1 MPTIDNANQVREV
14 LRERGLLVDPLS
26 KWERYESLASA
37 VVKALGSG
45 RNLTATQ
52 VDRLVKTASAGSKNS
67 TKARLKVK
75 RLLEAGNRCG
85 LWESP
90 LPFTTTVHPRPS
102 ASPVSPSQQR
112 QRDGAANLEQYFRR
126 EYLRSDLDSET
137 ALLGAALLLVTRVG
151 AAEPVIYGILASLRR
166 ADFDNKTGWLNTPSH
181 PAVDALATYRLKLPE
196 PLAGL
201 LRWQRRHIARRNGC
215 WFFTGSLPG
224 DTDDEPP
231 EAEMIKRRI
240 GQSYECLVRDYRSKV
255 GDHGPPVPN
264 IFRGFVGAGRHRARD
279 LGLAPQFLTVM
290 AGYPLPVS
298 PPAVALLADEPAM
311 RTAWR
316 SGASEPARPILPL
329 NASEISKAPP
339 EVLPSDFDWIGFVQ
353 REIAAFLHQLRPF
366 CAPTGGVTSGRDGEV
381 YDLLGHFDVRAS
393 SVLDT
398 PNILRI
404 LLRFAVAKLLD
415 DRLKHESLKTTISSL
430 SDMDLLAE
438 PAYLDLSTWDEET
451 VVELAELRMDQ
462 QEQKAISTRQAKITD
477 WVALLNFAHDQ
488 GVGHFPLLTADG
500 IMSLP
505 AGRSDILTPDE
516 AERVHWRLRHLHGAS
531 HRERLLLASAFA
543 LGMHAGLRAS
553 EVINSTLANCVV
565 EEGRV
570 YLHIPHGKRRKSR
583 RQLWLHAFLPPT
595 ELQWLIEYIRLRSH
609 ERMSHLPL
617 EQFYLFGQAG
627 DPAPLGG
634 RAIIDKL
641 ISKTMA
647 FLGRPVDFH
656 LLRHSFCSWL
666 VVQTYLIVDPWIGE
680 YLPGLDPRLKEPD
693 TLSAVAE
700 YLRYPLPAEHKNAG
714 MKHDI
719 WNRIARTMGHST
731 PRTLMTTYAHTLGPI
746 HSVILG
752 ATSEWTRRDRL

>member
-1 MPTIDNANQVREV
+1 MPTIDNANQVREA
-14 LRERGLLVDPLS
+14 LREQGLLVDPLS

-37 VVKALGSG
+37 VVKALAGG

-52 VDRLVKTASAGSKNS
+52 VDELVRGSSTGSKNS

-75 RLLEAGNRCG
+75 RLLEAGNRGG

-90 LPFTTTVHPRPS
+90 LPYITTVYPRPS

-112 QRDGAANLEQYFRR
+112 QRDGAVNLERYFRI
-126 EYLRSDLDSET
+126 EYLRPDLRSEA

-151 AAEPVIYGILASLRR
+151 AAEPVIYGVLANLRR
-166 ADFDNKTGWLNTPSH
+166 ADFDKKTGWLNTPSH

-201 LRWQRRHIARRNGC
+201 LRWQRRNIARRNGC

-224 DTDDEPP
+224 DAGDEPP
-231 EAEMIKRRI
+231 DAEMVKRRI
-240 GQSYECLVRDYRSKV
+240 GESYERLVKDYRSNV
-255 GDHGPPVPN
+255 GEDGSPVPKA
-264 IFRGFVGAGRHRARD
+264 FRGFVGAGRHRARD
-279 LGLAPQFLTVM
+279 LGLTPQFLTVM

-298 PPAVALLADEPAM
+298 PPAVALLADEPAI
-311 RTAWR
+311 RTAWQ
-316 SGASEPARPILPL
+316 SGASEPARPILSL
-329 NASEISKAPP
+329 NASDRSKAAPKA
-339 EVLPSDFDWIGFVQ
+339 LPGEFDWIGFAQ
-353 REIAAFLHQLRPF
+353 GEIAAFLHQLRPF

-404 LLRFAVAKLLD
+404 LLRFAVSKLLD
-415 DRLKHESLKTTISSL
+415 GLKHESLKSTISAL
-430 SDMDLLAE
+430 SGMDLLAE

-462 QEQKAISTRQAKITD
+462 QEQNAIRTRQTRIAD

-488 GVGHFPLLTADG
+488 GVGHFPLLTVEG

-505 AGRSDILTPDE
+505 AGRSEILTPDE
-516 AERVHWRLRHLHGAS
+516 AQQVHWRLRHLHGAS
-531 HRERLLLASAFA
+531 HRERLLLVSAFA

-553 EVINSTLANCVV
+553 EVIDTTLANCVV

-583 RQLWLHAFLPPT
+583 RQLWLHAFLPPND
-595 ELQWLIEYIRLRSH
+595 LQWLIEYIRLRSD

-617 EQFYLFGQAG
+617 DQVYLFGQAG
-627 DPAPLGG
+627 DPAPSDG

-641 ISKTMA
+641 IPEMTA

-666 VVQTYLIVDPWIGE
+666 VVQAYLIVDPWIE
-680 YLPGLDPRLKEPD
+680 KYLPGLDPRLKEPD
-693 TLSAVAE
+693 TLAGVAE
-700 YLRYPLPAEHKNAG
+700 YLRYPLPTAHKDAG

-719 WNRIARTMGHST
+719 WNRIARTMGHSS

-746 HSVILG
+746 HSVSLG